1 LKVMQLMLQ
10 DMAGRTDRG
19 GEQFVPGR
27 EVIMKKLS
35 TLSAVLLLST
45 AAEAQYTF
53 DYGARTL
60 RIDPDRGTAAPQQTP
75 SLTATAREPPVPTA
89 NVAPAA
95 ILTPPQPAASRPKV
109 LQQAAAA
116 KPAAAPVGAVA
127 PAAGSRSPATAVQAK
142 NSPLGVWLT
151 EDKDGKVRIEQCGA
165 NLCGYAVDEK
175 SNKNSEQILI
185 DMKPGKDSKWSGRIV
200 DPNTG
205 STYDSTIAL
214 KASNTLRVE
223 GCVFGGIF
231 CGGQTWTRVN

>member
-1 LKVMQLMLQ
+1 
-10 DMAGRTDRG
+10 
-19 GEQFVPGR
+19 
-27 EVIMKKLS
+27 MKKLS
-35 TLSAVLLLST
+35 TLSAFLLLST
-45 AAEAQYTF
+45 AAEAQHTF
-53 DYGARTL
+53 DYGGRTV
-60 RIDPDRGTAAPQQTP
+60 RIEPDRGMADPVAPQQSP
-75 SLTATAREPPVPTA
+75 GPAATAREPPAPTA

-95 ILTPPQPAASRPKV
+95 TLTPPQPAASRPKV

-116 KPAAAPVGAVA
+116 KPAAAPVVAVA
-127 PAAGSRSPATAVQAK
+127 PAAASRPPATAVQAK

-175 SNKNSEQILI
+175 TNKNSEQILI
-185 DMKPGKDSKWSGRIV
+185 DMKPGNDSKWSGRIV

>member
-10 DMAGRTDRG
+10 DMAGRRDRG

-35 TLSAVLLLST
+35 TLSAFLLLST

-75 SLTATAREPPVPTA
+75 GPTATAREPPAPTA

-95 ILTPPQPAASRPKV
+95 TLTPPQPAASRAKV

-116 KPAAAPVGAVA
+116 KPATAPVVAAPATA
-127 PAAGSRSPATAVQAK
+127 PRPPATAVQAK

-214 KASNTLRVE
+214 KASNILRVE